1 MKYLFVNFHFT
12 APGFYLD
19 NIKNPACG
27 FKKFNKYSSESVM
40 IKISNFTETDLA
52 LLSLKSN

>member
-19 NIKNPACG
+19 NKKNPACG

-40 IKISNFTETDLA
+40 IKDTNFTETDLA
-52 LLSLKSN
+52 LLSLNE